1 MKQNGAQKQTH
12 MDKDKWIFKG
22 TEIIQRQK
30 ESFRKNK
37 ARTIGYPSDKKE
49 KTQVYAAGRE
59 GDQGH
64 EETQWRLGDAFRL
77 STCVENDQVVPFI

>member
-1 MKQNGAQKQTH
+1 
-12 MDKDKWIFKG
+12 MDRDKWIFKG
-22 TEIIQRQK
+22 TEIIQWQK

-59 GDQGH
+59 GDLGH

>member
-1 MKQNGAQKQTH
+1 
-12 MDKDKWIFKG
+12 MDIH
-22 TEIIQRQK
+22 
-30 ESFRKNK
+30 RK
-37 ARTIGYPSDKKE
+37 KKE